1 MANSNFVVHNGLQV
15 GPLTIFAGNGD
26 ISTSGNVNISGTVGV
41 SSINKNDSSIAIND
55 TGTGSTV
62 VVTIDGTVEQTI
74 DVDGIK
80 LPAGDAYYINSVS
93 VLNATTLGSGV
104 VNSSLTGLGSL
115 TGLTVTGATTAA
127 NITAGGVTSNGTVQA
142 ATVNAATIG
151 NTGATLTGTLSTASQ
166 PNVTTLGGV
175 TSIGASFGSITA
187 QGNLTVVGNL
197 TVQGNTLTVGSNNL
211 VVQDSIIELHTF
223 ANLAPLVSDDG
234 RDIGVHFHY
243 YKGADSLAFLG
254 WENTNQTLV
263 YFQSASET
271 NSNVTGTYGN
281 VQFGSL
287 LLANTTA
294 ATSTTTG
301 VLQVRGGVG
310 ISSGN
315 LYVGGS
321 GGHAIVA
328 TGNII
333 PSANVT
339 STNNIGSDTA
349 WWNNFYGVATQA
361 RYADL
366 AENYQA
372 DLNYEPGTVLAFGGS
387 KEVTIAGEE
396 TTRVAG
402 VVSTNPAHL
411 MNGALKGSD
420 VVPLALQGRVP
431 CKVVGPIRK
440 GDMMVAAGHGYAK
453 SSSAPK
459 LGSVI
464 GKALENFDKDKGTIE
479 IVVGRL

>member
-1 MANSNFVVHNGLQV
+1 MANSNFIVHNGLQV

-26 ISTSGNVNISGTVGV
+26 ISTSGNVDISGTVGV

-93 VLNATTLGSGV
+93 VLSATTLGSTV
-104 VNSSLTGLGSL
+104 ASAPGL
-115 TGLTVTGATTAA
+115 
-127 NITAGGVTSNGTVQA
+127 
-142 ATVNAATIG
+142 
-151 NTGATLTGTLSTASQ
+151 
-166 PNVTTLGGV
+166 
-175 TSIGASFGSITA
+175 TSIGAAFTNLTA

-197 TVQGNTLTVGSNNL
+197 TVQGNTLTIGSNNL
-211 VVQDSIIELHTF
+211 SVVDSIIDLHTP
-223 ANLAPLVSDDG
+223 ANLQPLISDDG
-234 RDIGVHFHY
+234 RDIGIRFHY
-243 YKGADSLAFLG
+243 YKGSDDHAFFG
-254 WENTNQTLV
+254 FESTTETLI
-263 YFQSASET
+263 YLQRSDET
-271 NSNVTGTYGN
+271 NSNITGTYGN

-287 LLANTTA
+287 LLSNTTA

-301 VLQVRGGVG
+301 VLQVKGGVG

-333 PSANVT
+333 PSGNVV

-431 CKVVGPIRK
+431 CKIIGPIRK

-453 SSSAPK
+453 ASATPK
-459 LGSVI
+459 LGSII
-464 GKALENFDKDKGTIE
+464 GKALEDFDRDKGVIE